1 MRSFSKNRQILLG
14 ILSILMIAPPILA
27 HEIKVSGD
35 VAALIHIAPDDH
47 PLARVPSKAWFALS
61 KIGGKSIPLSHCD
74 CHLAV
79 YVIPHQKGKTPP
91 LFRPILKS
99 IDVESYH
106 GVASA
111 LITFPKAG
119 LYELEL
125 TGKALSGEGFPP
137 FKLSYEVTVSNH

>member
-14 ILSILMIAPPILA
+14 ILTVLMIAPPILA

-35 VAALIHIAPDDH
+35 VAALIHIDPDDH
-47 PLARVPSKAWFALS
+47 LVARVTSKVWFALS

-74 CHLAV
+74 CHLTV
-79 YVIPHQKGKTPP
+79 YVIPRQKDKTP
-91 LFRPILKS
+91 LLLRPILKS

-106 GVASA
+106 GVTSA
-111 LITFPKAG
+111 LITFSKAG

-125 TGKALSGEGFPP
+125 STGQKM
-137 FKLSYEVTVSNH
+137 